1 MKNSDDQGLIEKK
14 IKFIIGLINHVNLE
28 NGVYRSGGYRE
39 ALRIFKKDIKKYDK
53 DIYEILSMF
62 VGERR
67 ELFDIYGIS
76 STGTETL
83 VYCGRPLAFDH
94 YG

>member
-1 MKNSDDQGLIEKK
+1 MKNSDDHGFIEEK

-28 NGVYRSGGYRE
+28 NGVYRSDGYRD
-39 ALRIFKKDIKKYDK
+39 ALRIFKKDIKKYDT
-53 DIYEILSMF
+53 DIYEILNMF

-67 ELFDIYGIS
+67 ELFDMYGI

-83 VYCGRPLAFDH
+83 FYRGRPLLFNHWD
-94 YG
+94 